1 MTEELSL
8 SYDEEGDENFEDAL
22 PLPVIIDDLTSN
34 KPDISHLLFA
44 VDDRGNFIP
53 QVDDKVVIERCC
65 SLLPSNMW
73 LDTCLYS
80 VRDIDYDNGNL
91 KLWNEDEK
99 QYALCNYIDG
109 VIAGYVFK
117 LPPLVGNFSTKK
129 QVVYYD
135 KGEEPEPEDSSLM
148 ARMRREGLIIGEE
161 PTAEVKLKKEGKGRT
176 KGSKNRPREVIVAE
190 RRAWLEQRDLKRA
203 ARAAKKNEAK

>member
-1 MTEELSL
+1 MTEEELSL
-8 SYDEEGDENFEDAL
+8 EYEEVDENFEDAL
-22 PLPVIIDDLTSN
+22 PLPIIVEDLTSN

-53 QVDDKVVIERCC
+53 QVGDKVVIERCC
-65 SLLPSNMW
+65 SLLASNMW

-99 QYALCNYIDG
+99 QHALCNYLDG
-109 VIAGYVFK
+109 VLAGYVFK

-129 QVVYYD
+129 QVIYYD

-148 ARMRREGLIIGEE
+148 ARMRREGLIIGE
-161 PTAEVKLKKEGKGRT
+161 PTVVSSPKKEGRGRS
-176 KGSKNRPREVIVAE
+176 KGSKNRPREVILAE

-203 ARAAKKNEAK
+203 AKAAKKNEAK